1 MPSDNQ
7 DSTKTPSPKKPK
19 ATTYPGKNDG
29 RISASKHANMR
40 TGASRPAPMKK

>member
-1 MPSDNQ
+1 MVSDNEQ
-7 DSTKTPSPKKPK
+7 KTEIPSPKKPK

>member
-1 MPSDNQ
+1 MTIDGEDKAP
-7 DSTKTPSPKKPK
+7 KLSPKKPK